1 MKIIIAILLSTFIV
15 SCSST
20 ARFNKF
26 NNSNSSN
33 KNKTTAQ
40 KSNKTNQNAYSK
52 ENSFSSNSQLIEQA
66 KKYIGTP
73 YKWGGTTK
81 NGIDCSAFVQNV
93 YKSVGIDLPRTSRQQ
108 YKFIANNR
116 VNTKQTGDLVF
127 FKKGKNISHV
137 AIYIGDN
144 KIIHA
149 SSKKGVII
157 QDLDNYYLQKRYY
170 TTCRVVN

>member
-1 MKIIIAILLSTFIV
+1 MKIILVILLSTFIV

-26 NNSNSSN
+26 NDSNPNNTQNIHNKESSN
-33 KNKTTAQ
+33 T
-40 KSNKTNQNAYSK
+40 NAYTK
-52 ENSFSSNSQLIEQA
+52 NNSYSSDSQLIKQA
-66 KKYIGTP
+66 KNYLGTP

-81 NGIDCSAFVQNV
+81 DGIDCSAFVQNV
-93 YKSVGIDLPRTSRQQ
+93 YKSIGINLPRTSKQQ
-108 YKFIANNR
+108 YKYIANNR
-116 VNTKQTGDLVF
+116 VNSKQTGDLVF
-127 FKKGKNISHV
+127 FKKGREISHV

-170 TTCRVVN
+170 TTCRVIQ